1 MVDRK
6 EELIRGIVD
15 LYVSSAEPVGSQAL
29 LEFLGLTVSSATVRN
44 DLKELEEE
52 GFVLSPHTSAGRIP
66 TIRAYRTYVER
77 FLQPTVP
84 EMLRDVLSTPP
95 SGNDVA
101 RTIKHIAKQ
110 QADALNA
117 AVFLVLSREQTYYTG
132 LTHLFSQPEFVAH
145 GSVQNVT
152 ALLDRFDD
160 MAPDLYRLLG
170 DKDMYLHIG
179 KGNPFGDAC
188 TILLVPFTWTSG
200 TTSLLGIV
208 GPTRMDYNA
217 IIGSMRAT
225 KEYLKTY
232 FTV

>member
-1 MVDRK
+1 MADRK
-6 EELIRGIVD
+6 EELVRGIVD

-29 LEFLGLTVSSATVRN
+29 LEFLGLSVSSATVRN

-66 TIRAYRTYVER
+66 TTRAYRAYVEK

-84 EMLRDVLSTPP
+84 EALLAALSEPP
-95 SGNDVA
+95 EQGDVA
-101 RTIKHIAKQ
+101 KAIKHIAKQ
-110 QADALNA
+110 QANALTA

-132 LTHLFSQPEFVAH
+132 LTHLFSQPEFAAH
-145 GSVQNVT
+145 GTVQNVT

-160 MAPDLYRLLG
+160 IAPDLFQLLG

-179 KGNPFGDAC
+179 QGNPFGDSC
-188 TILLVPFTWTSG
+188 TIMFVPFTWGDGSK
-200 TTSLLGIV
+200 SLMGIV

-217 IIGSMRAT
+217 MIGAMRAT
-225 KEYLKTY
+225 KSYLEMY
-232 FTV
+232 FTA